1 MFVEDSQF
9 ANLGLSTFDLN
20 VGLPRHRWYSLKE
33 GFSEAL
39 VRHAINS
46 NRPKRRPLEILDP
59 FAGSGTTL
67 VSAGRLGHR
76 ATGVEVNPFLAFAA
90 RAKCSLVS
98 GPESRLRE
106 RVDDVLKKIR
116 YERVSPLEGL
126 STFTETQDKEKWL
139 FNRSALRGFTA
150 LDQSL
155 AAARL
160 EGPFRLALIA
170 ALMDC
175 CNAKRDGKCLR
186 YRKDWQTRG
195 FTSADV
201 WAAFKQRA
209 ETVIKDGTT
218 EAFTSNTTTLL
229 KGDSRVVLARLSSK
243 SADLVVTSPPYL
255 NSLDYSDVYRPE
267 LFAGGFVQS
276 NADLRA
282 VRLRTI
288 RSHTQ
293 VAWKGAEELV
303 SAMITPIMQQME
315 NLKLWNHRLPLM
327 VKSYFADMA
336 VILREAGRI
345 VRPNGQ
351 AWIVVST
358 SAYGGIEIP
367 VDLILA
373 DIAGA
378 HGWKLDGIHVLRYLR
393 AAGQHWA
400 YLEPGSSHPL
410 RESLIILKK

>member
-1 MFVEDSQF
+1 MLIEDSQF

-20 VGLPRHRWYSLKE
+20 VGIPRHRWYALKE
-33 GFSEAL
+33 GFSDAL
-39 VRHAINS
+39 VRHAISGNTQ
-46 NRPKRRPLEILDP
+46 KRRPVELLDP

-67 VSAGRLGHR
+67 VTAGRLGHK

-90 RAKCSLVS
+90 RAKCSAVP
-98 GPESRLRE
+98 GKESQLRR
-106 RVDDVLKKIR
+106 RVHDLLAR
-116 YERVSPLEGL
+116 TQYERVSPLEGL
-126 STFTETQDKEKWL
+126 STFTDAPGKDKWL

-150 LDQSL
+150 LDQALSAVHL
-155 AAARL
+155 KS
-160 EGPFRLALIA
+160 PFRLALIA
-170 ALMDC
+170 SLMDC

-186 YRKDWQTRG
+186 YRKDWRTRG

-201 WAAFKQRA
+201 RAAFKQRA
-209 ETVIKDGTT
+209 EVVIKDVTT
-218 EAFTSNTTTLL
+218 EAFASDTTTLL
-229 KGDSRVVLARLSSK
+229 KGDSRAVLAGLPSK

-267 LFAGGFVQS
+267 LFTGGFVRS
-276 NADLRA
+276 NDDLRA

-293 VAWKGAEELV
+293 VAWKTADELV
-303 SAMITPIMQQME
+303 TPMITPIVQQME
-315 NLKLWNHRLPLM
+315 KLQLWNARLPLM

-336 VILREAGRI
+336 VILREAARI
-345 VRPNGQ
+345 VRGHGQ

>member
-1 MFVEDSQF
+1 MFVEDSRF

-20 VGLPRHRWYSLKE
+20 VGLPRHRWYGLKE

-39 VRHAINS
+39 VRHAVTS
-46 NRPKRRPLEILDP
+46 NTQKRRPVELLDP

-67 VSAGRLGHR
+67 VSAGRLGHY
-76 ATGVEVNPFLAFAA
+76 ATGIEVNPFLAFAA
-90 RAKCSLVS
+90 QQKCSPVLGKEPHLRARVS
-98 GPESRLRE
+98 A
-106 RVDDVLKKIR
+106 VLTETR

-126 STFTETQDKEKWL
+126 STFTDTPGKDKWL

-155 AAARL
+155 AAASL
-160 EGPFRLALIA
+160 KGPFRLALIA
-170 ALMDC
+170 SLMDC

-209 ETVIKDGTT
+209 EVVIKDATT
-218 EAFTSNTTTLL
+218 EAFTSDTTTLL
-229 KGDSRVVLARLSSK
+229 KGDSRAVLPGLPSK
-243 SADLVVTSPPYL
+243 SADLLVTSPPYL

-267 LFAGGFVQS
+267 LFAGGFVRS
-276 NADLRA
+276 NDDLRA
-282 VRLRTI
+282 VRLGTI

-293 VAWKGAEELV
+293 VAWKPADELV
-303 SAMITPIMQQME
+303 SPMITPIVKQME
-315 NLKLWNHRLPLM
+315 KLELWNWRLPLM

-336 VILREAGRI
+336 AILHEAARI
-345 VRPNGQ
+345 VRRHGQ

-358 SAYGGIEIP
+358 SAYGGIEVP

-400 YLEPGSSHPL
+400 YLPPGSSHPL